1 MVSEVL
7 VGDSGKMSG
16 EFTNLVNA
24 ELVLRKSRNGVL
36 HLVSKRRMTIDDQ
49 LKITCVRVL
58 DLLERYHACVDEC
71 IRESVA
77 CNEHLLRNACRRW
90 VGVRTGEGVTNLS
103 RSAVW

>member
-1 MVSEVL
+1 MSEVL

-16 EFTNLVNA
+16 KVTNLVNA

-36 HLVSKRRMTIDDQ
+36 HLVSERRMTIDDQ

-58 DLLERYHACVDEC
+58 DLLECHHACVNQC
-71 IRESVA
+71 IREGVA
-77 CNEHLLRNACRRW
+77 CNERLLKNACRRW
-90 VGVRTGEGVTNLS
+90 VGVRKGKGDTNQS